1 MYPPHLEFSF
11 VLNTV
16 LIKARQSVFPF
27 KHEASQFCLDIT
39 GQEQQEKCRN
49 KCRNINVVSIGYF
62 LIKITTM
69 S

>member
-39 GQEQQEKCRN
+39 GQEQQEKCRS
-49 KCRNINVVSIGYF
+49 KCRNKLQICRKQRR
-62 LIKITTM
+62 LPPA
-69 S
+69 

>member
-49 KCRNINVVSIGYF
+49 KLQICRKQRR
-62 LIKITTM
+62 LAPA
-69 S
+69 